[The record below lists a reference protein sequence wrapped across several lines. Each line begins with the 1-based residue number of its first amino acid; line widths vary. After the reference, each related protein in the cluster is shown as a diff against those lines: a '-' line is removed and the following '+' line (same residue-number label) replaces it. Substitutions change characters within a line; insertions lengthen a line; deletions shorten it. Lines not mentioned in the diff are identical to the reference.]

1 MSFSNQKNHQW
12 PLNDIKKI
20 SRGAVVLPGTN
31 VAANTET
38 ADYENTVI
46 KFEGREEEE
55 EIIKHKVKFKRDMG
69 KKPTIS
75 KGLVSIQAGNIIFNN
90 QQVKAL
96 AGDTITIGGYGE
108 EEVLKSIG
116 YNIKVTDLKIELT
129 PITTTTTAAV
139 INSTSVIVAERAG
152 IINGVST
159 VKGIG
164 IDSST
169 AVPTVSSGGGASG
182 GGTLTLSAAQ
192 NLESGATLTF
202 GNTGQVATITGN
214 IEVLKTGA
222 IDEVVFFDIEKL
234 LSIT

>member
-1 MSFSNQKNHQW
+1 
-12 PLNDIKKI
+12 
-20 SRGAVVLPGTN
+20 
-31 VAANTET
+31 
-38 ADYENTVI
+38 
-46 KFEGREEEE
+46 
-55 EIIKHKVKFKRDMG
+55 MG
-69 KKPTIS
+69 NKPTIS

-108 EEVLKSIG
+108 EGILKNIG
-116 YNIKVTDLKIELT
+116 YNIKVTDLKVELT

-139 INSTSVIVAERAG
+139 VNSTSVIVAEKAG

-159 VKGIG
+159 VSGIG

-182 GGTLTLSAAQ
+182 SGTLTLSAAQ
-192 NLESGATLTF
+192 NLESGTTLTF

-222 IDEVVFFDIEKL
+222 IDEAIYFDVEKL